1 MHTLSYLF
9 ILHSNIATAR
19 GKSNKSWP
27 KELLPGSEIWS
38 RLTLFLKTFDP
49 VLVRYAGQEW
59 RQLVELTARSAEAV
73 SKARRTGSL
82 PGFFSADRYQQP
94 LLAIAPIREAMLRL
108 DPSCAT
114 FTSTH
119 VLFLRL
125 CLHAKAYSDALPVI
139 DKYIFHF
146 PGSHTS
152 LSLENRRPACSK
164 HDSSAAFI
172 TDSSGL
178 SAKLTHKDHMQYS
191 LYGGMIYMAVKRW
204 SQALHL
210 LDIAVSSPVTS
221 AVSMIMV
228 EAYKKMILVSLLERG
243 KVAPL
248 PTIITS
254 QVGKIY
260 RSLARPYMALAGAF
274 EGGDYAKLRAEVTI
288 GKAIWHAVRPLFF
301 FFCPFFLLFWV
312 LTYTP
317 QDGNLGLVF
326 QVMDKFHTFAVSGLG
341 KCFSALSLEDVA
353 DRISLRLPSVEK
365 MESFVAS
372 AIMSGSVNAVLSHSP
387 NDATKVTLHFLPT
400 TLKSQASRETL
411 VQKTLAQEALL
422 LKILLDNSIA
432 SGRVFELSTEYV
444 ENLRRTHKSGSNGAR
459 AETSMSLG
467 RTAEFDDEDMM
478 EGLA

>member
-1 MHTLSYLF
+1 
-9 ILHSNIATAR
+9 
-19 GKSNKSWP
+19 
-27 KELLPGSEIWS
+27 
-38 RLTLFLKTFDP
+38 
-49 VLVRYAGQEW
+49 
-59 RQLVELTARSAEAV
+59 
-73 SKARRTGSL
+73 
-82 PGFFSADRYQQP
+82 
-94 LLAIAPIREAMLRL
+94 MLRL

-301 FFCPFFLLFWV
+301 FFLSFLSSFLGPNIYSSGRQSRTCFPGDGQISHVCGFRTGEMLFCLEFGRRGRSN
-312 LTYTP
+312 LTSFTIC
-317 QDGNLGLVF
+317 GENGIFCCIRHHVGIGERGSL
-326 QVMDKFHTFAVSGLG
+326 
-341 KCFSALSLEDVA
+341 ALSK
-353 DRISLRLPSVEK
+353 RC
-365 MESFVAS
+365 
-372 AIMSGSVNAVLSHSP
+372 N
-387 NDATKVTLHFLPT
+387 
-400 TLKSQASRETL
+400 
-411 VQKTLAQEALL
+411 
-422 LKILLDNSIA
+422 
-432 SGRVFELSTEYV
+432 
-444 ENLRRTHKSGSNGAR
+444 
-459 AETSMSLG
+459 
-467 RTAEFDDEDMM
+467 
-478 EGLA
+478 